1 MLQQSLSTEL
11 EGEVDNRQ
19 TSGTRGSYP
28 NPDIS

>member
-1 MLQQSLSTEL
+1 MFITKPTEL